1 MEICLEKKIVKVKI
15 NQPGDFYKDG
25 ILHCGICGK
34 PKQYHLQSISVNMT
48 VPVMCDCEKRASA
61 EEKREIKEQEKAI
74 KVRDLRK
81 SSMMA
86 TKFYNASFSDYKVR
100 SGNERAYKVAVS
112 YVQRFPEMTKQN
124 QGLLFYGSVGTG
136 KSFTAACIANA
147 LLEKQ
152 FSVIMTSFVKILQDI
167 QGNSFY
173 EADIMKA
180 LSNAAL
186 LILDDLG
193 AERSTDYAQEIV
205 YNVVDSR
212 IRANKPMIITTNLR
226 LNSMM
231 NTEDMRYSR
240 IYDRV
245 LECCYPVE
253 LSGQSFRKEAAND
266 RFEQMRRF
274 LE

>member
-15 NQPGDFYKDG
+15 NNTEDFYKDG

-34 PKQYHLQSISVNMT
+34 PKQYHLHSISVNMT
-48 VPVMCDCEKRASA
+48 VPVMCDCEKKASA
-61 EEKREIKEQEKAI
+61 EEKREIQEQEKAI
-74 KVRDLRK
+74 KIRDLRK

-112 YVQRFPEMTKQN
+112 YVQRFPEMAKQN

-147 LLEKQ
+147 LIEKQ
-152 FSVIMTSFVKILQDI
+152 LSVIMTSFVKILQDI
-167 QGNSFY
+167 QANSFY
-173 EADIMKA
+173 EADIMRA
-180 LSNAAL
+180 LSNASL

-212 IRANKPMIITTNLR
+212 IRANRPMIITTNLR
-226 LNSMM
+226 LDSMM

-253 LSGQSFRKEAAND
+253 LSGQSFRKEAANE